1 MLFPHV
7 FQPGRI
13 GECDLRN
20 RIIMPLYPTKYATDS
35 KVNDRMKAFYARRAR
50 GGVSLIVL
58 DCVCL
63 DYPRSYKGPHEIRV
77 DTDEHR
83 ASVSELLNIIHAAG
97 ARAFMQ
103 LNYPRERV
111 CEAGVPGAKKKG
123 ESWVIDLAS
132 SMSSTDAAEIVEIMG
147 RGAALAKSMGYDGI
161 EIQASYG
168 DLISRLLSPLTN
180 KRVDDLGGTL
190 ENRSRFLTDLISKVK
205 EYAGKNFPIM
215 VKLTCDEFVPGGLTI
230 ENGAAIALRAEQ
242 AGCDAIIANAG
253 NKSTKHVTIPGHDAS
268 PGSLTDV
275 AARIKA
281 AVSIPV
287 IAIGKI
293 NTPAL
298 AEEIISSRKADFVAM
313 ARALV
318 ADPDLPSKALSGDIA
333 GIRGCVYC
341 LEDCTEKGVP
351 GWGRACTVNPFAGRE
366 YLWAVVPAAVRKKV
380 LVIGGG
386 PAGMQAAIVAAKRGH
401 DVELWERGAE
411 LGGQLR
417 LANKALFKDEM
428 AEALRYLKDS
438 VKRSGTQIKLVHE
451 GAVQSIIDSHS
462 DTVVLATGSIPN
474 RPPIPGIESGM
485 VIDAREFYEKGASLG
500 ERVLVVGGGDIGCE
514 TADLIACP
522 GREVTIVEV
531 LPEIIPKSKKIP
543 RERLIERLKEKGVR
557 IFVGTRV
564 IEIKGAVVSLEDR
577 DRKEFLA
584 EADNIILAAGAQP
597 DRTLFEQLKG
607 KVKELVQVGEAE
619 MPGNLGSALRSATEA
634 ALKI

>member
-1 MLFPHV
+1 MHFPHV

-13 GECDLRN
+13 GKCDLRN

-35 KVNDRMKAFYARRAR
+35 KVNDRMKAFYAWRAR
-50 GGVSLIVL
+50 GGVSLIIL
-58 DCVCL
+58 DCLCL
-63 DYPRSYKGPHEIRV
+63 DYPRAYKGPQEIRA

-83 ASVSELLNIIHAAG
+83 AGVSELLNTIHMAG
-97 ARAFMQ
+97 AKAFMQ
-103 LNYPRERV
+103 LNYPKERV

-123 ESWVIDLAS
+123 ETWAIDLANG
-132 SMSSTDAAEIVEIMG
+132 MSSRDASEIMEIMA
-147 RGAALAKSMGYDGI
+147 RGTALAKNMGYDGI

-190 ENRSRFLTDLISKVK
+190 ENRSRFLTDLISKAK
-205 EYAGKNFPIM
+205 EYTGGSFPVM
-215 VKLTCDEFVPGGLTI
+215 VKLACDEFVPGGLTV
-230 ENGAAIALRAEQ
+230 EDAAAVAVWAEK
-242 AGCDAIIANAG
+242 AGCDAILANAG
-253 NKSTKHVTIPGHDAS
+253 NKSTKYITIPGHDAA
-268 PGSLTDV
+268 PGCLTDV

-298 AEEIISSRKADFVAM
+298 AEEIISSGKADFVAM

-318 ADPDLPSKALSGDIA
+318 ADPDLPSKALSGDVA

-351 GWGRACTVNPFAGRE
+351 GLGRACTVNPFSGLE
-366 YLWAVVPAAVRKKV
+366 YLWAVLPAAVRKKV

-401 DVELWERGAE
+401 DVDLWEREAE

-428 AEALRYLKDS
+428 TEALRHLKDS
-438 VKRSGTQIKLVHE
+438 VKRSGAKISLVLA
-451 GAVQSIIDSHS
+451 GTAQSVIDSHA

-474 RPPIPGIESGM
+474 RLPIPGIESEM
-485 VIDAREFYEKGASLG
+485 VIDAREFYRKGASLG
-500 ERVLVVGGGDIGCE
+500 ERVLVIGGGDIGCE
-514 TADLIACP
+514 TADLIARP
-522 GREVTIVEV
+522 GREVMIVEV
-531 LPEIIPKSKKIP
+531 LPEIIPKSKEIP
-543 RERLIERLKEKGVR
+543 RGRLIERLEEKGVKV
-557 IFVGTRV
+557 FVETRV
-564 IEIKGAVVSLEDR
+564 VEIKGTFVSLENKDR
-577 DRKEFLA
+577 SEFQV
-584 EADNIILAAGAQP
+584 EVDTIVLAAGARP
-597 DRTLFEQLKG
+597 DKTLFEQLKG
-607 KVKELVQVGEAE
+607 RVKELVHVGEAE
-619 MPGNLGSALRSATEA
+619 TPGNLGSALRSATEV